1 MNHAENLK
9 QMEELRMFGMQ
20 KCYQSIVELPIHKQP
35 EGEELLPMLLQAEIL
50 SRQNGRMTKLLKESA
65 LRYQPSIEQIICSAA
80 SNFTKTQ
87 LLKLADCS
95 FIERAENALI
105 TGPTGGGKT
114 YLACAIGH
122 QACLKGNRTIYL
134 NMNRFIEK
142 IALAKIEGTFVKM
155 LNHFDKFKLVILD
168 DFGLRAM
175 DHDTKIALLQILED
189 RYQKKSTIIVSQLP
203 VANWYNYISEPTM
216 ADAIM
221 DRISAHAHRIDL
233 KGDSLRQKTTA
244 NN

>member
-1 MNHAENLK
+1 
-9 QMEELRMFGMQ
+9 
-20 KCYQSIVELPIHKQP
+20 
-35 EGEELLPMLLQAEIL
+35 
-50 SRQNGRMTKLLKESA
+50 
-65 LRYQPSIEQIICSAA
+65 
-80 SNFTKTQ
+80 
-87 LLKLADCS
+87 
-95 FIERAENALI
+95 
-105 TGPTGGGKT
+105 
-114 YLACAIGH
+114 
-122 QACLKGNRTIYL
+122 
-134 NMNRFIEK
+134 
-142 IALAKIEGTFVKM
+142 
-155 LNHFDKFKLVILD
+155 
-168 DFGLRAM
+168 M